1 MPFEMSKPTRKSV
14 FGLLML
20 AFVLAGCQTY
30 GANYRPSG
38 RYYSQQ
44 YYPNSYHYR
53 GYVHHRSNHYRF
65 GRRYH

>member
-1 MPFEMSKPTRKSV
+1 MWFEKLRAMSKHV

-38 RYYSQQ
+38 RYYSQH

-53 GYVHHRSNHYRF
+53 GYVHDRSHHYRF
-65 GRRYH
+65 DRRYH

>member
-1 MPFEMSKPTRKSV
+1 MWFEKLRAMSKHV

-20 AFVLAGCQTY
+20 AFVLAGFQTY

-38 RYYSQQ
+38 RYYSHH
-44 YYPNSYHYR
+44 YYPNGDHYR
-53 GYVHHRSNHYRF
+53 GYVHDRSHHYRF